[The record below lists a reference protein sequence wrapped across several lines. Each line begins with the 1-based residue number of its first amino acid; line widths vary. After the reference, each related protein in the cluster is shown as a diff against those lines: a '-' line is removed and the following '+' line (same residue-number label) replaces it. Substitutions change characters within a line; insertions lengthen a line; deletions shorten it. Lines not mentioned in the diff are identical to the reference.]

1 MDNGTFKDYLED
13 LLQQVE
19 ALERRFRELNEI
31 IVQLTAERDAY
42 RQLANGM
49 LLD

>member
-1 MDNGTFKDYLED
+1 MDNGTFNDYLED
-13 LLQQVE
+13 LIQQVE
-19 ALERRFRELNEI
+19 ALERRFKEYHR
-31 IVQLTAERDAY
+31 IVEQLTAERDAY

>member
-13 LLQQVE
+13 LLMQVE
-19 ALERRFRELNEI
+19 ALERRFRELNQI

-42 RQLANGM
+42 RQLATGL